1 MDNSEEEVK
10 KEAGSSIFSKA
21 ETDDMAASEAEQT
34 EMISTSEKQAAM
46 TMLEGMASPSLTA
59 PAFP

>member
-1 MDNSEEEVK
+1 MDNSEEEIK

-21 ETDDMAASEAEQT
+21 ETDEMAASEAEQT
-34 EMISTSEKQAAM
+34 EMISTSEKQVAM
-46 TMLEGMASPSLTA
+46 TMLEGMASATLTA

>member
-1 MDNSEEEVK
+1 MDNSEEEIK

-21 ETDDMAASEAEQT
+21 ETAEMAASEAEQT

-46 TMLEGMASPSLTA
+46 TMLEGMASASLTA